1 MGKIAKPLTAIEVK
15 RLNTPGQHPVGTVS
29 GLRLFIKAT
38 GTKSWVL
45 RVMVGHRRKDLGLG
59 SYPTV
64 TLAMAIEKAREAR
77 LKIDRGIDPVEEKRA
92 QKEHIEW
99 TFEKCAEE
107 YIKSHQ
113 SSWKNAKHTQQW
125 INTLNTYVYPKF
137 KGKHVRDI
145 DKSDVLRVIEPEWNT
160 KNETMKRVRQRIEM
174 VISWAMARGY
184 RPEGLNPAEWR
195 GRLDQVLAKPSR
207 VNQRKNHASLP
218 VEDMYDFMQKIKK
231 IEGIS
236 ARCLEF
242 VILTASRSGEAR
254 GAKWSEIDLINKHW
268 LIPAIRMKNGIE
280 HKIPLS
286 TKAIKLIEALPV
298 FEDCEYLFPGRNIEK
313 PISDMSML
321 QCVRRLNAPTVVY
334 GFRATFG
341 YWVSELTN
349 YSRELREKALSHKEP
364 NETVEAYVRGILF
377 EKRIPL
383 MEDWAKFIYSPSK

>member
-29 GLRLFIKAT
+29 GLRLFIKPT

-45 RVMVGHRRKDLGLG
+45 RVMVGHSRKDLGLG

-125 INTLNTYVYPKF
+125 TNTLNTYVYPKF

-184 RPEGLNPAEWR
+184 RPEGLNPAEWK
-195 GRLDQVLAKPSR
+195 GRLDQVLAKPSK

-231 IEGIS
+231 IEGMS

-286 TKAIKLIEALPV
+286 TKAIELIKALPV
-298 FEDCEYLFPGRNIEK
+298 FEGCEYLFPGRNIEK

-321 QCVRRLNAPTVVY
+321 QCVRRLSAPTVVH
-334 GFRATFG
+334 GLRATFG

-383 MEDWAKFIYSPSK
+383 MQDWANFIYSPSK